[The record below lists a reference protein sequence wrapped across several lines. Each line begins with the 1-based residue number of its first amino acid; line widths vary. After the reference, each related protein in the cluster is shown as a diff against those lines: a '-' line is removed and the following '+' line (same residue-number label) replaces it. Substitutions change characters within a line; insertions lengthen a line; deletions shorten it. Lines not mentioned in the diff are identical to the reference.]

1 MRFAE
6 TGGRSR
12 SLCDDS
18 TARAQLLAEDAGSI
32 GGSTFALTTVNN
44 ALNGC

>member
-12 SLCDDS
+12 SSCDNS

-32 GGSTFALTTVNN
+32 DGGTLALTAVND